1 MHYSRPQTS
10 LFFCYFQSWGIWILW
25 ERQPITAALTD
36 LSLPTAQV
44 EVIRHYS
51 DKDSLQQ
58 TSRTPAFSY
67 FQRWGIWTLSE
78 MQTIT
83 AALTNLQ
90 WFTVN
95 SEVSRNY
102 GNKEVFAPDL
112 TAFTSS
118 LLQIFAQTREVILGS
133 GRVGEVASRPG
144 SGLTGSNWWL
154 WINSAS
160 WHRLYSELWPRQGKS
175 SWVLVDSV
183 R

>member
-83 AALTNLQ
+83 AALTHLQ

-112 TAFTSS
+112 TAFTSF
-118 LLQIFAQTREVILGS
+118 LLQALTQTREVIWGS
-133 GRVGEVASRPG
+133 VYGRWGSTPGEVVTNYSGKNTLQQTSRIAAFFYFKL
-144 SGLTGSNWWL
+144 SGTWTS
-154 WINSAS
+154 
-160 WHRLYSELWPRQGKS
+160 
-175 SWVLVDSV
+175 
-183 R
+183 